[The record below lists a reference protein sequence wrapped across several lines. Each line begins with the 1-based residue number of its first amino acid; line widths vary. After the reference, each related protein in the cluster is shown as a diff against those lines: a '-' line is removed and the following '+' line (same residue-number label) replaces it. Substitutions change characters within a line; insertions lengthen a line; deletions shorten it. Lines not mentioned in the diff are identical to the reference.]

1 MYKITLT
8 AKRINED
15 TPFIYQSPEG
25 ERYITASQSV
35 REAKKDLWTSYD
47 ERLSEN
53 GLDYIIDF
61 TFVNEQAYQKY
72 LAALII
78 EYPDFMQHRA
88 EYFSE
93 KNHELYM
100 FVTNEDGTHRT
111 GKLC

>member
-1 MYKITLT
+1 MYKVTLT

-15 TPFIYQSPEG
+15 TPFIYQAPEG
-25 ERYITASQSV
+25 ERYVTASQSV
-35 REAKKDLWTSYD
+35 RLAKKDTLIAY
-47 ERLSEN
+47 EEKLSEN

-61 TFVNEQAYQKY
+61 TFISEQKYQEY
-72 LAALII
+72 LAALIV

-93 KNHELYM
+93 KNQELYL
-100 FVTNEDGTHRT
+100 FITNEDGTHIT